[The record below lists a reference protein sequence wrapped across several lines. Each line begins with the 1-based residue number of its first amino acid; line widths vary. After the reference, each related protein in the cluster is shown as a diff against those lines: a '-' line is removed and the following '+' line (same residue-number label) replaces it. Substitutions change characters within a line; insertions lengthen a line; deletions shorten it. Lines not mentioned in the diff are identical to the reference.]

1 MHGNQFV
8 RHLLAMT
15 CGCVIGSFCGTAISK
30 AGASDSPA
38 AAVQQDLW
46 RRTPAGWELTNR
58 WNGRAT
64 LAHAGTF
71 SLRFD
76 SHPAVLALAES
87 LAVVAAFAAFPPRL
101 AAKSR

>member
-1 MHGNQFV
+1 MYGKHFV

-15 CGCVIGSFCGTAISK
+15 CACALGLLCGTEISK

-38 AAVQQDLW
+38 AAVQEDLW
-46 RRTPAGWELTNR
+46 RRSPGGWELTNR
-58 WNGRAT
+58 WNGRAS

-87 LAVVAAFAAFPPRL
+87 LAVIAAFAAFPPRL
-101 AAKSR
+101 TAQSR